1 MARIVLAT
9 SLTRWLPESRERE
22 LAVEAEAGTVAEA
35 LERVFAVHPILRDY
49 VLDEHGRLRRH
60 VAVFVDGAAIAH
72 GTGLAA
78 AVGADSEI
86 YVIQALSGG

>member
-9 SLTRWLPESRERE
+9 SLTRWLPESQDRE
-22 LAVEAEAGTVAEA
+22 LAIEAEAGTVAEA
-35 LERVFAVHPILRDY
+35 LERMFAAYPVLRDY

-72 GTGLAA
+72 GDGLA
-78 AVGADSEI
+78 GALGAGSEV